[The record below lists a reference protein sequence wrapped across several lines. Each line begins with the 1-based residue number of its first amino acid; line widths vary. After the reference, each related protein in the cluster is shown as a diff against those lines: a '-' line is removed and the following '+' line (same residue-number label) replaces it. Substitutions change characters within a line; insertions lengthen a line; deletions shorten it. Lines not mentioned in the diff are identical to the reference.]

1 MLAYLLCEHFEFSGP
16 IAAVI
21 CGLYFATGIYRM
33 QKTNTD
39 EVTTEIHDLFYS
51 FWAVIDNL
59 LNGILFLMVGL
70 LFVDIKNIND
80 FTPLGI
86 LAVGVGAIV
95 INTVSRMT
103 GVAGI
108 VSFKKKYPLI

>member
-1 MLAYLLCEHFEFSGP
+1 VPWGLVWVVHLYFFKFSNNRYIKIFTSILTVMLAYLLCEHFEFSGP

-59 LNGILFLMVGL
+59 LNGIF
-70 LFVDIKNIND
+70 F
-80 FTPLGI
+80 
-86 LAVGVGAIV
+86 
-95 INTVSRMT
+95 
-103 GVAGI
+103 
-108 VSFKKKYPLI
+108 